1 VTLKKGTKKGD
12 GSIFFQLQV
21 EKIEPSPFYPLFINR
36 EAAFY
41 LMVESAAFEG
51 MD

>member
-1 VTLKKGTKKGD
+1 M
-12 GSIFFQLQV
+12 GSFFMILMAV
-21 EKIEPSPFYPLFINR
+21 LFFPEDR

-41 LMVESAAFEG
+41 LKVESAAFEG

>member
-1 VTLKKGTKKGD
+1 MNNS
-12 GSIFFQLQV
+12 GSGEFRL
-21 EKIEPSPFYPLFINR
+21 NR